1 MALRFLTRLI
11 LHRLISNFPP
21 SPSYPY
27 QKVRFFSRKCSTPFQ
42 FSSKFA
48 EKSQYRERILL
59 ANLLQRYGFQPSH
72 LHDFIGKNRFLLN
85 YSLVDVEK
93 SLGILLS
100 FKLLQK
106 SIVSILS
113 SCPGVLELGFL
124 KKWEIGFSQLGI
136 DNVSPML
143 IQSVLEHSI
152 RFNIEPIDVCRCLTG
167 LKDLGFRDET
177 VTKVIEGFPRV
188 ITMNSRDIERMVDFL
203 KGIRLPW
210 KEIDGICYSF
220 PMVLGLGIEDR
231 VKPLFTEFGSLGFS
245 ANEVRNEIII
255 NPQILGLEVGE
266 LSRCLD
272 LLKSLK
278 CRVVVEEKIL
288 NKGALR
294 AGFEVKLRVDC
305 LCRHGMILR
314 EAFKVVYKEPRVILY
329 DLEDIEKKIEFLK
342 QKMGFSINC
351 LVEVPEYLGV
361 NFDKQIVLRYN
372 VLEYLRSKGGLGC
385 EVGLRGMIKPSRLRF
400 FNLYVKPYPECEK
413 IFGRFSRDNEVKAQR
428 PVGLWKLFKPQS
440 YPDTKEDLRNIKL
453 HMESVG

>member
-1 MALRFLTRLI
+1 MALRFLTRLMP
-11 LHRLISNFPP
+11 HRLISNFP
-21 SPSYPY
+21 SSLSYPD
-27 QKVRFFSRKCSTPFQ
+27 QRVRFFSPKCSTSFQ
-42 FSSKFA
+42 ISSKFA

-59 ANLLQRYGFQPSH
+59 ANLLQRYGFPPSH

-85 YSLVDVEK
+85 CSLVDVEK
-93 SLGILLS
+93 SLGILLL
-100 FKLLQK
+100 FKISQK

-113 SCPGVLELGFL
+113 TCPGVLELGFL
-124 KKWEIGFSQLGI
+124 KKWEVGFSQLGI
-136 DNVSPML
+136 GNVSPML

-152 RFNIEPIDVCRCLTG
+152 RFNIEPTDVCRCLSV
-167 LKDLGFRDET
+167 LKDLGFSVQT

-188 ITMNSRDIERMVDFL
+188 ITMKLRDIEQRVDFL
-203 KGIRLPW
+203 KGVRLPW
-210 KEIDGICYSF
+210 KEIDGICYFF
-220 PMVLGLGIEDR
+220 PMVLGLSVEDR
-231 VKPLFTEFGSLGFS
+231 LKPLFAEFGSLGFN
-245 ANEVRNEIII
+245 ANEVRNEIIV
-255 NPQILGLEVGE
+255 NPQILGMEVGE
-266 LSRCLD
+266 LSRCVD

-278 CRVVVEEKIL
+278 CRLAVEEKIL
-288 NKGALR
+288 SKGALR
-294 AGFEVKLRVDC
+294 AGFEVKSRVDC
-305 LCRHGMILR
+305 LCRHGMIPR

-342 QKMGFSINC
+342 LKMGFNIGC

-385 EVGLRGMIKPSRLRF
+385 EVGLKGMIKPSRLRF

-413 IFGRFSRDNEVKAQR
+413 IFGRFSRDNVVKPQR

-440 YPDTKEDLRNIKL
+440 YPDTKEELRNIKI